1 MELPSELL
9 RSVASFAAGQGFTTA
24 VGGEAQRP
32 LQLGRQH
39 IHLDVRPR
47 RGAWDVHLVVRTS
60 FLLDPEHDEYACSFR
75 TTAHRLDSRWPSH
88 WRLKEGDWT
97 VISEQIQQAYG
108 ETLSPFLNRTQTP
121 AGMVQWLCAEY
132 EPLRLLSPSFVEPLR
147 RGLALVEV
155 LPQETQEAARD
166 RLRGK
171 LALSRR

>member
-1 MELPSELL
+1 MEPPTELL
-9 RSVASFAAGQGFTTA
+9 RSFTSFAAWQGFTTA

-39 IHLDVRPR
+39 IHLDVRPQ

-60 FLLDPEHDEYACSFR
+60 FLLDPEHDEDACSLR

-88 WRLKEGDWT
+88 WCLKEGDWT
-97 VISEQIQQAYG
+97 VVSEELQQAYG

-147 RGLALVEV
+147 RGLALLEL

-166 RLRGK
+166 CLQGQLMLLRP
-171 LALSRR
+171 